1 MISTTE
7 DFTDLPNMPNFLLTQ
22 TTLSS
27 PTVTPRS
34 SSYHKHVAVKP
45 GSSAELPCTAP
56 SNLAQLVWTSNG
68 SALTEASRFQLVG
81 ESALLIYSVAPED
94 QGLYECWSLEP
105 VAALGKNFSRPLAA
119 YILTLDVPRPPP
131 QRVEE
136 APPTT
141 LERGA
146 AASSVSTE
154 GNGKTDVALLT
165 SALAPSTLTSAVRFT
180 PPPQTDSSLTPPPGS
195 NAPLRPRAPLDATV
209 ARQTPSEAAE
219 SRPESS
225 DPSAKYLQHSNS
237 AALLSLFLLF
247 FLLFLAALAYNCYMQ
262 YLPAPCLRL
271 RAALLGSHKNAHQQ
285 PEYRACEAGL
295 MEASASEKVHVTELP
310 TQNGGNQHTAQNL
323 RALRDTGY
331 ETEPECG
338 NGQVSAHGDD
348 SSAQEKPFDVDC
360 ESQPIQFADADEPYC

>member
-1 MISTTE
+1 M
-7 DFTDLPNMPNFLLTQ
+7 
-22 TTLSS
+22 
-27 PTVTPRS
+27 
-34 SSYHKHVAVKP
+34 AVKP
-45 GSSAELPCTAP
+45 GSSAELPCKAP
-56 SNLAQLVWTSNG
+56 SNLAQLLWTSNG
-68 SALTEASRFQLVG
+68 SALTEASRFQLVS

-105 VAALGKNFSRPLAA
+105 VAALGRNFSRLLAA
-119 YILTLDVPRPPP
+119 YVLTLDVPPPPPP
-131 QRVEE
+131 QQRVEDA
-136 APPTT
+136 APTA
-141 LERGA
+141 LERESV
-146 AASSVSTE
+146 ASAVPAE

-195 NAPLRPRAPLDATV
+195 NAPLRPRAPL
-209 ARQTPSEAAE
+209 TPSMA
-219 SRPESS
+219 PVPKGG
-225 DPSAKYLQHSNS
+225 DPSAEYLQHSNS

-295 MEASASEKVHVTELP
+295 MEASASEKVHMTELP
-310 TQNGGNQHTAQNL
+310 TQNGGSQDTAQNM

-338 NGQVSAHGDD
+338 NGQVPSHGFGDD
-348 SSAQEKPFDVDC
+348 SSSQEKPFDVDC